1 MSFNWLGSQA
11 DTTKT
16 VVLKPM
22 ITARLGR
29 PAMRYLLTLLML
41 ALFSEPA
48 AVAQENSQKTIL
60 KKGDGAKDETN
71 QALRI
76 LQQKKPEYL
85 KLIAPL
91 TDLTAPATSFDGPRA
106 TPLSPVKPLVKNA
119 TDKGMGPRIALK
131 PSRKTASEESA
142 ASENSE
148 NAIEDTESSIDL
160 APAPLTLVEP
170 EPLLDYLGTPMN
182 VAELGELRD
191 QIRRTLIYY
200 YKRPEAVN
208 SRSPWGVM
216 HSLIGYGVDT
226 NLQAGRE
233 QVNAIGW
240 LCWNGNCR
248 GQRLLR
254 LSNGN
259 LAVNVGPGVQG
270 HTGQFL
276 SMLAQSYVPSEFE
289 IRIQGKSF
297 TVDDLIAYEQAT
309 CRPRTE
315 LTFKLIGLSH
325 YLPSDAEWVSNDGQK
340 WSIARLIEE
349 EIAQP
354 VVGAACGGT
363 HRLMGLTYAVKNRVD
378 EGKPLDGEW
387 KRAERFLEDFQKYTI
402 GLQNPDGSFSTKW
415 FERREART
423 DSQRRV
429 QTTGHILEWLTCN
442 LPEEH
447 LTSPEI
453 VKAAA
458 YLSNL
463 MYRERGNDWKIGP
476 KGHAIHALN
485 LYDQKVFNARVGMGG
500 PRMDWNSVES
510 LQR

>member
-1 MSFNWLGSQA
+1 
-11 DTTKT
+11 
-16 VVLKPM
+16 
-22 ITARLGR
+22 
-29 PAMRYLLTLLML
+29 MRYLLILLML
-41 ALFSEPA
+41 ALVYETV
-48 AVAQENSQKTIL
+48 AVAQEDSQKTIQ
-60 KKGDGAKDETN
+60 KKGDGAKEETN
-71 QALRI
+71 QALRL

-91 TDLTAPATSFDGPRA
+91 TDLTAPATSFNGPRD
-106 TPLSPVKPLVKNA
+106 TPLLPAKPLVKNA
-119 TDKGMGPRIALK
+119 SDKGMGPRIALK
-131 PSRKTASEESA
+131 SSRKNSSEESA
-142 ASENSE
+142 APE
-148 NAIEDTESSIDL
+148 NAENAAEDTESSIDL

-182 VAELGELRD
+182 VAELQELRG

-200 YKRPEAVN
+200 YKRPESVN

-259 LAVNVGPGVQG
+259 LAVNVGPGVQ
-270 HTGQFL
+270 
-276 SMLAQSYVPSEFE
+276 AQAYVPSEFE
-289 IRIQGKSF
+289 MRIQGKSF

-325 YLPSDAEWVSNDGQK
+325 YLPSDAEWVSNDGQN

-378 EGKPLDGEW
+378 EGKPLNGEW
-387 KRAERFLEDFQKYTI
+387 KRAEKFLEDFQKYTI

-429 QTTGHILEWLTCN
+429 QTTGHILEWLICN

-463 MYRERGNDWKIGP
+463 MYRERGTDWNIGP

-485 LYDQKVFNARVGMGG
+485 LYDQKVFGAKVGKGG
-500 PRMDWNSVES
+500 PRLDWDSAES